1 MIELGQ
7 LLKERRVVLGMDLE
21 DVERRTKIRKRY
33 LEALESG
40 DWSVL
45 PGEVYARG
53 FVRSYAECVGLD
65 GLELLERYIDEPHV
79 QALANQSRVQ
89 VDQPPARRITESA
102 RMGSVRMTE
111 SIRMSSQA
119 GSQNPNA
126 EVESPVSQKAKVS
139 QTARRKSPQSD
150 GIPYVP
156 ASIRGGARPGKP
168 RREKRGS
175 YIGGAVWQGIAVV
188 AAFAVLAGAWWWIQN
203 SHHTAQAPVAT
214 DNLPQ
219 NTASASNSNA
229 AVGNQ
234 AAGVNTAANTTAST
248 SNAAAASA
256 AANHSVSSGTGSATG
271 ATAVLTPQPFP
282 AASGVYT
289 VIATTSGPLVMNATA
304 QGGQCWVQVLSD
316 GKSVDPND
324 FLVPGKTKTW
334 TANQELRIDLG
345 NVPVAVLTV
354 NGQPVTLPN
363 VTHPVW
369 VVIKKQ

>member
-53 FVRSYAECVGLD
+53 FVRAYAECVGQD
-65 GLELLERYIDEPHV
+65 GLELLERYIDGPHAE
-79 QALANQSRVQ
+79 ALTSQNRVQ
-89 VDQPPARRITESA
+89 VDNPPVRR
-102 RMGSVRMTE
+102 
-111 SIRMSSQA
+111 
-119 GSQNPNA
+119 NA
-126 EVESPVSQKAKVS
+126 EPTRADGVRTEHQTSSTRQNVESPIPQTVPQSAKVS
-139 QTARRKSPQSD
+139 QAAPRKSAQTD

-156 ASIRGGARPGKP
+156 PSVRSGAKSSKP
-168 RREKRGS
+168 RRERRGS
-175 YIGGAVWQGIAVV
+175 YIGGAVGQGVAVV

-203 SHHTAQAPVAT
+203 AHHTAQAPVT
-214 DNLPQ
+214 TGNLTQ
-219 NTASASNSNA
+219 NTTGVSGANVAVSNQAAANGSSSNTASTANS
-229 AVGNQ
+229 
-234 AAGVNTAANTTAST
+234 AANNGAANST
-248 SNAAAASA
+248 SNSTGNAA
-256 AANHSVSSGTGSATG
+256 GTTV
-271 ATAVLTPQPFP
+271 VLTPQPFN

-289 VIATTSGPLVMNATA
+289 VLATTSGPLVMDATA
-304 QGGQCWVQVLSD
+304 QGGQCWIQVLSD

-334 TANQELRIDLG
+334 SANQELRIDLG

-354 NGQPVTLPN
+354 NGQAVTLPN
-363 VTHPVW
+363 ATRPVW
-369 VVIKKQ
+369 VVVKKQ